1 LRPTN
6 SFGPNDID
14 NGSTSPPLHT
24 DTTLQDQT
32 LLTLKETQKWVI
44 FPSLFQ
50 SSNSNYFNHLFA
62 FFGQKSIID
71 FYRFV
76 DVITSLFR
84 TPVENIKPVE
94 CHQKGKKWNMR
105 NIDQKNGLCKC
116 ISKSFL

>member
-1 LRPTN
+1 M
-6 SFGPNDID
+6 FIVF
-14 NGSTSPPLHT
+14 GSTSPPLHT

-62 FFGQKSIID
+62 FFGQKSKID

-76 DVITSLFR
+76 DVINVIRTKAICRPQIFR
-84 TPVENIKPVE
+84 
-94 CHQKGKKWNMR
+94 WN
-105 NIDQKNGLCKC
+105 D
-116 ISKSFL
+116 